1 MQYRALSQHSSFK
14 IFSPSLLSKSLLS
27 LLLLISL
34 SFATVVFAQETVAEN
49 DAYAV
54 LEATEKSI
62 IDTQEKLN
70 QAKKE
75 LAAADSEESAT
86 AIKERIEQLQSRLNQ
101 ARAEFEKY
109 ALGGIDLHYIKE
121 KENITDL
128 NYDWQAELLQIVQP
142 VFAEIQRLTQ
152 NSRER
157 DTLNRDL
164 ALYNEK
170 IAQLQEGL
178 AFLQK
183 APFDQLTPE
192 SQKRL
197 EVIQSNWETFLTDL
211 IREKERT
218 QALLDAM
225 VTDKSF
231 MQSLKD
237 GLLDFIKGRGLI
249 LVVSFSTFILVLYL
263 LTKGMDLLIAR
274 RAKREQGMIQR
285 VNLKGRLL
293 LLAYRIFSV
302 IVSVIAYLIV
312 LHAMGDMVLFGIAIL
327 ILLALI
333 FAFRNYV
340 PKYFSEIRLFLNL
353 GSARQ
358 GERVIYRGLP
368 WRIERITLYS
378 ATLVNPAIDN
388 GRIRLMLPELAT
400 LTSRPLLNDEIWFP
414 AKVGDSFILPTGV
427 FGEVKRITPESV
439 YLNSFNSTIIY
450 PAADF
455 IAGAP
460 TNLSYG
466 YYAVA
471 DFGLSYQHFSTPVDE
486 IFTKLKAY
494 IEEFLSHTGMHDQ
507 YNSISVEFRRI
518 NEGVSL
524 VYTVIVAMK
533 GSGAG
538 YYFQSG
544 RLLQEACLRCAQK
557 EGWSMPFTNIEMR
570 DSNHRVID
578 MSPQPGNILS

>member
-1 MQYRALSQHSSFK
+1 MQYRALSQHSSSKKTSTSALFQV
-14 IFSPSLLSKSLLS
+14 IFSLILIITIGLTPPLS
-27 LLLLISL
+27 
-34 SFATVVFAQETVAEN
+34 AQETIAEN
-49 DAYAV
+49 EAYAV

-62 IDTQEKLN
+62 IDTQEKIN
-70 QAKKE
+70 EAKKE
-75 LAAADSEESAT
+75 LTSADSEESAA

-101 ARAEFEKY
+101 ARNEFEKY

-157 DTLNRDL
+157 DTLTRDL
-164 ALYNEK
+164 SLYNEK
-170 IAQLQEGL
+170 IEQLEKGL
-178 AFLQK
+178 EFLQK
-183 APFDQLTPE
+183 APFEQLTPE

-211 IREKERT
+211 LRERDRT
-218 QALLDAM
+218 QTLLDAM

-231 MQSLKD
+231 MESLKD

-274 RAKREQGMIQR
+274 RAKKEQGMIQR

-293 LLAYRIFSV
+293 LLAYRVFSV
-302 IVSVIAYLIV
+302 VVSVIAYLIV

-358 GERVIYRGLP
+358 GERVIYRGIP

-400 LTSRPLLNDEIWFP
+400 LTSRPLQSDEIWFP
-414 AKVGDSFILPTGV
+414 AKVGDSFILPNGV

-450 PAADF
+450 PAPDF

-471 DFGLSYQHFSTPVDE
+471 DFGLSYKHFATPVDE

-518 NEGVSL
+518 NEGISL

-570 DSNHRVID
+570 DNNHRVID
-578 MSPQPGNILS
+578 VTPHSATLS

>member
-1 MQYRALSQHSSFK
+1 MQYRALSQHSSSKKTSTSTLFQV
-14 IFSPSLLSKSLLS
+14 IFSLILIITIGLTTPLS
-27 LLLLISL
+27 
-34 SFATVVFAQETVAEN
+34 AQETIAEN
-49 DAYAV
+49 EAYAV

-62 IDTQEKLN
+62 IDTQEKIN
-70 QAKKE
+70 EAKKE
-75 LAAADSEESAT
+75 LTSADSEESAA

-101 ARAEFEKY
+101 ARNEFEKY

-157 DTLNRDL
+157 DTLTRDL
-164 ALYNEK
+164 SLYNEK
-170 IAQLQEGL
+170 IEQLEKGL
-178 AFLQK
+178 EFLQK
-183 APFDQLTPE
+183 APFEQLTPE

-211 IREKERT
+211 LRERDRT
-218 QALLDAM
+218 QTLLDAM

-231 MQSLKD
+231 MESLKD

-274 RAKREQGMIQR
+274 RAKKEQGMIQR

-293 LLAYRIFSV
+293 LLAYRVFSV
-302 IVSVIAYLIV
+302 VVSVIAYLIV

-358 GERVIYRGLP
+358 GERVIYRGIP

-400 LTSRPLLNDEIWFP
+400 LTSRPLQSDEIWFP
-414 AKVGDSFILPTGV
+414 AKVGDSFILPNGV

-450 PAADF
+450 PAPDF

-471 DFGLSYQHFSTPVDE
+471 DFGLSYKHFATPVDE

-518 NEGVSL
+518 NEGISL

-570 DSNHRVID
+570 DNNHRVID
-578 MSPQPGNILS
+578 VTPHSATLS

>member
-1 MQYRALSQHSSFK
+1 MQYRALSQHSSSK
-14 IFSPSLLSKSLLS
+14 KTSTSTLYQVIFSLILIITIGLTTPLS
-27 LLLLISL
+27 
-34 SFATVVFAQETVAEN
+34 AQETIAEN
-49 DAYAV
+49 EAYAV

-62 IDTQEKLN
+62 IDTQEKIN
-70 QAKKE
+70 EAKKE
-75 LAAADSEESAT
+75 LTSADSEESAA

-101 ARAEFEKY
+101 ARNEFEKY

-157 DTLNRDL
+157 DTLTRDL
-164 ALYNEK
+164 SLYNEK
-170 IAQLQEGL
+170 IEQLEKGL
-178 AFLQK
+178 EFLQK
-183 APFDQLTPE
+183 APFEQLTPE

-211 IREKERT
+211 LRERDRT
-218 QALLDAM
+218 QTLLDAM

-231 MQSLKD
+231 MESLKD

-274 RAKREQGMIQR
+274 RAKKEQGMIQR

-293 LLAYRIFSV
+293 LLAYRVFSV
-302 IVSVIAYLIV
+302 VVSVIAYLIV

-358 GERVIYRGLP
+358 GERVIYRGIP

-400 LTSRPLLNDEIWFP
+400 LTSRPLQSDEIWFP
-414 AKVGDSFILPTGV
+414 AKVGDSFILPNGV

-450 PAADF
+450 PAPDF

-471 DFGLSYQHFSTPVDE
+471 DFGLSYKHFATPVDE

-518 NEGVSL
+518 NEGISL

-570 DSNHRVID
+570 DNNHRVID
-578 MSPQPGNILS
+578 VTPHSATLS

>member
-1 MQYRALSQHSSFK
+1 MQYRALSQHSSSKKTSTSALFQV
-14 IFSPSLLSKSLLS
+14 IFSLILIITIGLTTPLS
-27 LLLLISL
+27 
-34 SFATVVFAQETVAEN
+34 AQETVAEN
-49 DAYAV
+49 EAYAV

-62 IDTQEKLN
+62 IDTQEKIN
-70 QAKKE
+70 EAKKE
-75 LAAADSEESAT
+75 LTSADSEESAA

-101 ARAEFEKY
+101 ARNEFEKY

-157 DTLNRDL
+157 DTLTRDL
-164 ALYNEK
+164 SLYNEK
-170 IAQLQEGL
+170 IEQLEKGL
-178 AFLQK
+178 EFLQK
-183 APFDQLTPE
+183 APFEQLTPE

-211 IREKERT
+211 LRERDRT
-218 QALLDAM
+218 QTLLDAM

-231 MQSLKD
+231 MESLKD

-274 RAKREQGMIQR
+274 RAKKEQGMIQR

-293 LLAYRIFSV
+293 LLAYRVFSV
-302 IVSVIAYLIV
+302 VVSVIAYLIV

-358 GERVIYRGLP
+358 GERVIYRGIP

-400 LTSRPLLNDEIWFP
+400 LTSRPLQSDEIWFP
-414 AKVGDSFILPTGV
+414 AKVGDSFILPNGI

-450 PAADF
+450 PAPDF

-471 DFGLSYQHFSTPVDE
+471 DFGLSYKHFATPVDE

-518 NEGVSL
+518 NEGISL

-570 DSNHRVID
+570 DNNHRVID
-578 MSPQPGNILS
+578 VTPHSATLS

>member
-1 MQYRALSQHSSFK
+1 MQYRALSQHSSSKKTSTSTLFQV
-14 IFSPSLLSKSLLS
+14 IFSLILIITIGLTTPLS
-27 LLLLISL
+27 
-34 SFATVVFAQETVAEN
+34 AQETIAEN
-49 DAYAV
+49 EAYAV

-62 IDTQEKLN
+62 IDTQEKIN
-70 QAKKE
+70 EAKKE
-75 LAAADSEESAT
+75 LTSADSEESAA

-101 ARAEFEKY
+101 ARNEFEKY

-157 DTLNRDL
+157 DTLTRDL
-164 ALYNEK
+164 SLYNEK
-170 IAQLQEGL
+170 IEQLEKGL
-178 AFLQK
+178 EFLQK
-183 APFDQLTPE
+183 APFEQLTPE

-211 IREKERT
+211 LRERDRT
-218 QALLDAM
+218 QTLLDAM

-231 MQSLKD
+231 MESLKD

-274 RAKREQGMIQR
+274 RAKKEQGMIQR

-293 LLAYRIFSV
+293 LLAYRVFSV
-302 IVSVIAYLIV
+302 VVSVIAYLIV

-358 GERVIYRGLP
+358 GERVIYRGIP

-400 LTSRPLLNDEIWFP
+400 LTSRPLQSDEIWFP
-414 AKVGDSFILPTGV
+414 AKVGDSFILPNGV

-450 PAADF
+450 PAPDF

-471 DFGLSYQHFSTPVDE
+471 DFGLSYKHFATPVDE

-518 NEGVSL
+518 NEGISL

-570 DSNHRVID
+570 DNNHRVID
-578 MSPQPGNILS
+578 VTPHSGTLS

>member
-1 MQYRALSQHSSFK
+1 MQYGALPQHSSKKRPIPILFQL
-14 IFSPSLLSKSLLS
+14 IFILMLS
-27 LLLLISL
+27 ISTAFTGTL
-34 SFATVVFAQETVAEN
+34 AAQEIITEN

-62 IDTQEKLN
+62 IDTQEKIN
-70 QAKKE
+70 EAKKE
-75 LAAADSEESAT
+75 LISADSEESSI
-86 AIKERIEQLQSRLNQ
+86 AIKERIEQLQARLNQ
-101 ARAEFEKY
+101 ARNEFEKY

-157 DTLNRDL
+157 DTLTRDL
-164 ALYNEK
+164 SLYNEK
-170 IAQLQEGL
+170 IEQLEKGL
-178 AFLQK
+178 EFLQQV
-183 APFDQLTPE
+183 PFEQLAPE

-211 IREKERT
+211 LRERDRT
-218 QALLDAM
+218 QTLLDAM
-225 VTDKSF
+225 ATDKSF
-231 MQSLKD
+231 MQSLKE

-249 LVVSFSTFILVLYL
+249 LILSFSTFILVLYL
-263 LTKGMDLLIAR
+263 LTKGMNLLIMR
-274 RAKREQGMIQR
+274 RAKKRRGMIQR

-358 GERVIYRGLP
+358 GERVIYRGIP

-388 GRIRLMLPELAT
+388 GHIRLMLPELAT
-400 LTSRPLLNDEIWFP
+400 LTSRPLQSDEIWFP
-414 AKVGDSFILPTGV
+414 AKVGDSFILPNGV

-450 PAADF
+450 PAPDF
-455 IAGAP
+455 ITGAP

-466 YYAVA
+466 YYTVA
-471 DFGLSYQHFSTPVDE
+471 DFGLSYKHFATPVDE

-570 DSNHRVID
+570 DNNHRVID
-578 MSPQPGNILS
+578 VTPHSATLS

>member
-1 MQYRALSQHSSFK
+1 MQYRALSQHSSSK
-14 IFSPSLLSKSLLS
+14 KTSTSTLYQVIFSLILIITIGLTTPLS
-27 LLLLISL
+27 
-34 SFATVVFAQETVAEN
+34 AQETIAEN
-49 DAYAV
+49 EAYAV

-62 IDTQEKLN
+62 IDTQEKIN
-70 QAKKE
+70 EAKKE
-75 LAAADSEESAT
+75 LTSADSEESAA

-101 ARAEFEKY
+101 ARNEFEKY

-157 DTLNRDL
+157 DTLTRDL
-164 ALYNEK
+164 SLYNEK
-170 IAQLQEGL
+170 IEQLEKGL
-178 AFLQK
+178 EFLQK
-183 APFDQLTPE
+183 APFEQLTPE

-211 IREKERT
+211 LRERDRT
-218 QALLDAM
+218 QTLLDAM

-231 MQSLKD
+231 MESLKD

-274 RAKREQGMIQR
+274 RAKKEQGMIQR

-293 LLAYRIFSV
+293 LLAYRVFSV

-358 GERVIYRGLP
+358 GERVIYRGIP

-400 LTSRPLLNDEIWFP
+400 LTSRPLQSDEIWFP
-414 AKVGDSFILPTGV
+414 AKVGDSFILPNGV

-450 PAADF
+450 PAPDF

-471 DFGLSYQHFSTPVDE
+471 DFGLSYKHFATPVDE

-518 NEGVSL
+518 NEGISL

-570 DSNHRVID
+570 DNNHRVID
-578 MSPQPGNILS
+578 VTPHSATLS

>member
-1 MQYRALSQHSSFK
+1 MQYRALSQHSSSKKTSTSALFQV
-14 IFSPSLLSKSLLS
+14 IFSLILIITIGLTTPLS
-27 LLLLISL
+27 
-34 SFATVVFAQETVAEN
+34 AQETIAESE
-49 DAYAV
+49 AYAV

-62 IDTQEKLN
+62 IDTQEKIN
-70 QAKKE
+70 EAKKE
-75 LAAADSEESAT
+75 LTSADSEESAA

-101 ARAEFEKY
+101 ARNEFEKY

-157 DTLNRDL
+157 DTLTRDL
-164 ALYNEK
+164 SLYNEK
-170 IAQLQEGL
+170 IEQLEKGL
-178 AFLQK
+178 EFLQK
-183 APFDQLTPE
+183 APFEQLTPE

-211 IREKERT
+211 LRERDRT
-218 QALLDAM
+218 QTLLDAM

-231 MQSLKD
+231 MESLKD

-263 LTKGMDLLIAR
+263 FTKGMDLLIAR
-274 RAKREQGMIQR
+274 RAKKEQGMIQR

-293 LLAYRIFSV
+293 LLAYRVFSV
-302 IVSVIAYLIV
+302 VVSVIAYLIV

-358 GERVIYRGLP
+358 GERVIYRGIP

-400 LTSRPLLNDEIWFP
+400 LTSRPLQSDEIWFP
-414 AKVGDSFILPTGV
+414 AKVGDSFILPNGV

-450 PAADF
+450 PAPDF

-471 DFGLSYQHFSTPVDE
+471 DFGLSYKHFATPVDE

-518 NEGVSL
+518 NEGISL

-570 DSNHRVID
+570 DNNHRVID
-578 MSPQPGNILS
+578 VTPHSATLS

>member
-1 MQYRALSQHSSFK
+1 M
-14 IFSPSLLSKSLLS
+14 
-27 LLLLISL
+27 ISL
-34 SFATVVFAQETVAEN
+34 SFTTNLSAQETIAEN
-49 DAYAV
+49 EAYAV

-62 IDTQEKLN
+62 IDTQEKIN
-70 QAKKE
+70 EAKKE
-75 LAAADSEESAT
+75 LTSADSEESAA

-101 ARAEFEKY
+101 ARNEFEKY

-157 DTLNRDL
+157 DTLTRDL

-170 IAQLQEGL
+170 IEQLEKGL
-178 AFLQK
+178 EFLQK
-183 APFDQLTPE
+183 APFEQLTPE

-211 IREKERT
+211 LRERDRT

-225 VTDKSF
+225 ATDKSF
-231 MQSLKD
+231 MESLKD

-274 RAKREQGMIQR
+274 RAKKEQGMIQR

-293 LLAYRIFSV
+293 LLAYRVFSV
-302 IVSVIAYLIV
+302 VVSVIAYLIV

-358 GERVIYRGLP
+358 GERVIYRGIP

-450 PAADF
+450 PAPDF

-471 DFGLSYQHFSTPVDE
+471 DFGLSYKHFATPVDE

-518 NEGVSL
+518 NEGISL

-570 DSNHRVID
+570 DNNHRVID
-578 MSPQPGNILS
+578 VTPHSATLS

>member
-1 MQYRALSQHSSFK
+1 MQYRALSQHSSSHTSSLTIFFRL
-14 IFSPSLLSKSLLS
+14 IFSLLF
-27 LLLLISL
+27 LISL
-34 SFATVVFAQETVAEN
+34 SFTTNLSAQETIAEN
-49 DAYAV
+49 EAYAV

-62 IDTQEKLN
+62 IDTQEKIN
-70 QAKKE
+70 EAKKE
-75 LAAADSEESAT
+75 LTSADSEESAA

-101 ARAEFEKY
+101 ARNEFEKY

-157 DTLNRDL
+157 DTLTRDL
-164 ALYNEK
+164 SHYNEK
-170 IAQLQEGL
+170 IEQLEKGL
-178 AFLQK
+178 GFLQK
-183 APFDQLTPE
+183 APFEQLTPE

-211 IREKERT
+211 LRERDRT

-225 VTDKSF
+225 ATDKSY
-231 MQSLKD
+231 MESLKD

-274 RAKREQGMIQR
+274 RAKKEQGMIQR

-293 LLAYRIFSV
+293 LLAYRVFSV
-302 IVSVIAYLIV
+302 VVSVIAYLIV

-358 GERVIYRGLP
+358 GERVIYRGIP

-400 LTSRPLLNDEIWFP
+400 LTSRPLLSDEIWFP
-414 AKVGDSFILPTGV
+414 AKVGDSFILPNGT

-439 YLNSFNSTIIY
+439 YLTSFNSTIIY
-450 PAADF
+450 PAPDF

-466 YYAVA
+466 YYVVA
-471 DFGLSYQHFSTPVDE
+471 DFGLSYKHFSTPVDE

-518 NEGVSL
+518 NEGISL

-557 EGWSMPFTNIEMR
+557 EGWSMPFTNIEIR
-570 DSNHRVID
+570 DNNHRVID
-578 MSPQPGNILS
+578 VTPHSATLS

>member
-1 MQYRALSQHSSFK
+1 MQYRALSQHSSSKKTSTSTLFQV
-14 IFSPSLLSKSLLS
+14 IFSLILIITIGLTTPLS
-27 LLLLISL
+27 
-34 SFATVVFAQETVAEN
+34 AQETIAEN
-49 DAYAV
+49 EAYAV

-62 IDTQEKLN
+62 IDTQEKIN
-70 QAKKE
+70 EAKKE
-75 LAAADSEESAT
+75 LTSADSEESAA

-101 ARAEFEKY
+101 ARNEFEKY

-157 DTLNRDL
+157 DTLTRDL
-164 ALYNEK
+164 SLYNEK
-170 IAQLQEGL
+170 IEQLEKGL
-178 AFLQK
+178 EFLQK
-183 APFDQLTPE
+183 APFEQLTPE

-211 IREKERT
+211 LRERDRT
-218 QALLDAM
+218 QTLLDAM

-231 MQSLKD
+231 MESLKD

-274 RAKREQGMIQR
+274 RAKKEQGMIQR

-293 LLAYRIFSV
+293 LLAYRVFSV

-358 GERVIYRGLP
+358 GERVIYRGIP

-400 LTSRPLLNDEIWFP
+400 LTSRPLQSDEIWFP
-414 AKVGDSFILPTGV
+414 AKVGDSFILPNGV

-450 PAADF
+450 PAPDF

-471 DFGLSYQHFSTPVDE
+471 DFGLSYKHFATPVDE

-518 NEGVSL
+518 NEGISL

-570 DSNHRVID
+570 DNNHRVID
-578 MSPQPGNILS
+578 VTPHSATLS

>member
-1 MQYRALSQHSSFK
+1 MQYRALSQHSSSK
-14 IFSPSLLSKSLLS
+14 KTSTSTLYQVIFSLILIITIGLTTPLS
-27 LLLLISL
+27 
-34 SFATVVFAQETVAEN
+34 AQETIAEN
-49 DAYAV
+49 EAYAV

-62 IDTQEKLN
+62 IDTQEKIN
-70 QAKKE
+70 EAKKE
-75 LAAADSEESAT
+75 LTSADSEESAA

-101 ARAEFEKY
+101 ARNEFEKY

-157 DTLNRDL
+157 DTLTRDL
-164 ALYNEK
+164 SLYNEK
-170 IAQLQEGL
+170 IEQLEKGL
-178 AFLQK
+178 EFLQK
-183 APFDQLTPE
+183 APFEQLTPE

-211 IREKERT
+211 LRERDRT
-218 QALLDAM
+218 QTLLDAM

-231 MQSLKD
+231 MESLKD

-249 LVVSFSTFILVLYL
+249 LVISFSTFILVLYL

-274 RAKREQGMIQR
+274 RAKKEQGMIQR

-293 LLAYRIFSV
+293 LLAYRVFSV
-302 IVSVIAYLIV
+302 VVSIIAYLIV

-358 GERVIYRGLP
+358 GERVIYRGIP

-400 LTSRPLLNDEIWFP
+400 LTSRPLQSDEIWFP
-414 AKVGDSFILPTGV
+414 AKVGDSFILPNGV

-450 PAADF
+450 PAPDF

-471 DFGLSYQHFSTPVDE
+471 DFGLSYKHFATPVDE

-518 NEGVSL
+518 NEGISL

-570 DSNHRVID
+570 DNNHRVID
-578 MSPQPGNILS
+578 VTPHSATLS